1 MHHLPPTHLCYLEGS
16 LFLNPKITI
25 YSGCFPHLHSS
36 FLHSNHLSK
45 SRLYPSPHTA
55 TSNDEGPF
63 SEMCVCVCVCV
74 CVRERERERG
84 EYSILL
90 ALAPIS
96 LMFCLSLPTS
106 LEARDL

>member
-45 SRLYPSPHTA
+45 SRLYPSPHA
-55 TSNDEGPF
+55 APSNDEGPF
-63 SEMCVCVCVCV
+63 SELCV
-74 CVRERERERG
+74 CVRERERER
-84 EYSILL
+84 EESI
-90 ALAPIS
+90 PY
-96 LMFCLSLPTS
+96 C
-106 LEARDL
+106 